1 MGAISRTYLR
11 DTAVDFSHPY
21 FITKVGFVTK
31 KPSPI
36 PNIKAIL
43 WPFGN
48 IVWIALAVSVPAF
61 SFIFWTFSRVDK
73 TGFRSS
79 KYSLTIIFMQISQL
93 LVMQGLDILITD
105 EKGLPTFSCRN
116 KKMALSLEY
125 ENSIVVL
132 GFLCIG
138 CGLL

>member
-1 MGAISRTYLR
+1 MGEITKTEIRE
-11 DTAVDFSHPY
+11 TAVDFSYPY
-21 FITKVGFVTK
+21 FESKLGFITK

-79 KYSLTIIFMQISQL
+79 KYSLTIIIMQISQL

-105 EKGLPTFSCRN
+105 EKG
-116 KKMALSLEY
+116 
-125 ENSIVVL
+125 
-132 GFLCIG
+132 
-138 CGLL
+138 